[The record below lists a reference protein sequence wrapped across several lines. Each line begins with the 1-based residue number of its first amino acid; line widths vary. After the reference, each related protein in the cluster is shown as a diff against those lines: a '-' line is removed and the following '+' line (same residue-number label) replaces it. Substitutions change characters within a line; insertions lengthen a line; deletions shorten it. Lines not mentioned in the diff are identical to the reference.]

1 MSLGSDA
8 HLKLVWVWMTHWACV
23 RRAGLECVDMHLV
36 LCEKLESKPVCTG
49 LRALGNLGS
58 GVAESYAVAVG
69 QTRARLPSILLCFS
83 RISDI
88 RRILSFRFI
97 RFQHLEKSSQA
108 LE

>member
-1 MSLGSDA
+1 
-8 HLKLVWVWMTHWACV
+8 
-23 RRAGLECVDMHLV
+23 MHLV
-36 LCEKLESKPVCTG
+36 LCEKLEGKPVYTG
-49 LRALGNLGS
+49 LRALGS

-97 RFQHLEKSSQA
+97 CFQHLEKSSQA